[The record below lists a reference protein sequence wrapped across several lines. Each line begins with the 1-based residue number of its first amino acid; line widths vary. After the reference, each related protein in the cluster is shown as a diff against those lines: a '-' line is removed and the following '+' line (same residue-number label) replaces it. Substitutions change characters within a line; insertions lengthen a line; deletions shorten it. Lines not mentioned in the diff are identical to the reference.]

1 VAASGASF
9 KVECGRCLLVFEA
22 AAPKPAA
29 TTPLQSARVTPRPA
43 PTPAATERALPP
55 EELARALRPR
65 RPDKPP
71 FEQDPFERELRRI
84 ANRKRRILV
93 GAGAAAL
100 VAIIAVAA
108 TQIRF
113 SGLPRAAK
121 ERIEK
126 AREKILRDDLQSL
139 EEAGALFLEAARLAP
154 GEAMPEAE
162 RAFALLLR
170 AATHKDLADRLGAA
184 GRDLNDRVAKLQTD
198 KPQGYELQLAQL
210 VQQSAQLVSEREP
223 HVRDANRLLQ
233 EGVAAAKASL
243 EDDPEDPAALRAMA
257 LWSALGDAPE
267 RGVRYLDQ
275 AAKKAPSDAFIS
287 WTRAALA
294 LTGAPSR
301 EKQDRALAALALA
314 QKAEPRMLRAQ
325 VDVAAVSIDRQ
336 QPGPAREALRKILE
350 QNSHHE
356 RARRLLLLLPALP

>member
-1 VAASGASF
+1 
-9 KVECGRCLLVFEA
+9 
-22 AAPKPAA
+22 
-29 TTPLQSARVTPRPA
+29 
-43 PTPAATERALPP
+43 
-55 EELARALRPR
+55 
-65 RPDKPP
+65 
-71 FEQDPFERELRRI
+71 
-84 ANRKRRILV
+84 
-93 GAGAAAL
+93 
-100 VAIIAVAA
+100 
-108 TQIRF
+108 
-113 SGLPRAAK
+113 
-121 ERIEK
+121 
-126 AREKILRDDLQSL
+126 
-139 EEAGALFLEAARLAP
+139 
-154 GEAMPEAE
+154 
-162 RAFALLLR
+162 
-170 AATHKDLADRLGAA
+170 
-184 GRDLNDRVAKLQTD
+184 
-198 KPQGYELQLAQL
+198 
-210 VQQSAQLVSEREP
+210 
-223 HVRDANRLLQ
+223 LQ